1 MNKNMPKTAKKNNQR
16 IAIYPG
22 TFDPITLG
30 HLDIIKRAIGIVD
43 NLIIAVA
50 KDNAKK
56 PLFSLDE
63 RAEIIKREI
72 KIFSS
77 HDLAKISVV
86 KFEGLLVDFARQK
99 NATIIVRGLR
109 AVSDFEYE
117 FQMSA
122 MNSKLNSDIQT
133 IFLPASENYH
143 FTASKL
149 VKEIARLGGDIS
161 KFVSKN
167 VVHKL
172 QKKLSLSKS

>member
-1 MNKNMPKTAKKNNQR
+1 MSKNSQKIAKKNHQR

-22 TFDPITLG
+22 TFDPITFG

-43 NLIIAVA
+43 HLIIAVA
-50 KDNAKK
+50 KDNAKM
-56 PLFSLDE
+56 PLFSIDE
-63 RAEIIKREI
+63 RAEIIKQEI
-72 KIFSS
+72 KIFDKSN
-77 HDLAKISVV
+77 LAKISVM
-86 KFEGLLVDFARQK
+86 KFEGLLVDFACQQ
-99 NATIIVRGLR
+99 NATIIIRGLR

-122 MNSKLNSDIQT
+122 MNSRLDANIQT

-167 VVHKL
+167 VVNKL
-172 QKKLSLSKS
+172 QKKLFAK